1 MSDDILEQAKQI
13 AAQEIKATRQISE
26 VVTEFNERFM
36 VVNEAGKALIY
47 APEFDSIM
55 KRRIYSRMAFRDFQ
69 ALFMNRMIE
78 VGVNKSG
85 DPVRKSAASVWLA
98 HPDRRQFVGGVVF
111 DPSNSN
117 RRNDVFNLWTGF
129 AVEPKGGNWSLM
141 RRHIEDVICSG
152 DPDHIRYLMG
162 WLARMVQRP
171 AEQGEVAVVMKGGE
185 GTGKGFVA
193 RAFKHILGTHGL
205 AISNSKH
212 LVGNFNG
219 HLRDVV
225 FLFADEA
232 FFAGD
237 KAAIGSLKSLITEPY
252 LTIEAKHANAVQMP
266 NYLHVMMASNEEWVV
281 PASQDARR
289 FFVLEV
295 PGTRKNDHAYFAK
308 INAQM
313 ETGGYEAMLFDLLNM
328 DLSEFNVRAVPSTE
342 GLQTQRK
349 LSLPIPELWWKDCL
363 ERGYVFR
370 SRIGLEDVF
379 GKWIEE
385 ASTDLLLASYLEFAD
400 NRRERHPM
408 SRETL
413 GTFMTRMGAK
423 RKRLKGAFIGEHIA
437 TEAIQY
443 NGTSKVAKPIKGE
456 RPPGFSLGKLES
468 SRVGFAKATGLVVQW
483 PDDGLEDDE
492 P

>member
-55 KRRIYSRMAFRDFQ
+55 KRRIYNRMGFRDFQ

-129 AVEPKGGNWSLM
+129 AVEPKRGNWSLM

-295 PGTRKNDHAYFAK
+295 PATHKNDHAYFAK

-313 ETGGYEAMLFDLLNM
+313 EAGGYEAMLFDLLNM
-328 DLSEFNVRAVPSTE
+328 DLSSFNVRAVPSTE

-385 ASTDLLLASYLEFAD
+385 ASTELLFASYVEFAEK
-400 NRRERHPM
+400 RRERHPL

-413 GTFMTRMGAK
+413 GRFLVRMGLK
-423 RKRLKGAFIGEHIA
+423 TKRLQNAIIGEHIVD
-437 TEAIQY
+437 ESNIHG
-443 NGTSKVAKPIKGE
+443 GTSRVSKAVKHP
-456 RPPGFSLGKLES
+456 RPSGYSIGTLDISREAFTRATKLE
-468 SRVGFAKATGLVVQW
+468 VEW
-483 PDDGLEDDE
+483 PDKGIE